1 MKKST
6 ALLGAAVA
14 MVAMTGDALAG
25 GDAAAGKAVFDRT
38 CANCH
43 TTQIGL
49 NKVGPTLWDVVGR
62 PIASVPDFSYSDK
75 LRSMSGEWK
84 TWSPEHLGAYL
95 ANPRGVAH
103 GVKMFFKGLPE
114 EKDRQD
120 VIAYLETQ
128 K

>member
-1 MKKST
+1 MKKSI
-6 ALLGAAVA
+6 ALLAVTAAMAA
-14 MVAMTGDALAG
+14 MAGNALAG
-25 GDAAAGKAVFDRT
+25 GNAAAGKEVFEHT

-49 NKVGPTLWDVVGR
+49 NKVGPTLWDIVGR
-62 PIASVPDFSYSDK
+62 PVASVPDYSYSEK
-75 LRSMSGEWK
+75 LRSMRDEWK
-84 TWSPEHLGAYL
+84 AWNAAQLDMYL
-95 ANPRGVAH
+95 TNPREVLH

-120 VIAYLETQ
+120 VIAYLETL